1 MKKALVLSGGGSL
14 GAYEIG
20 AWYYFREK
28 GITFDI
34 VTGTSIGAINGA
46 TYVSGDFDTALKLW
60 ETITASQV
68 FEHGFSITSKP
79 LQSFMHLGVN
89 EMYSFFKSYAT
100 KGGVDISPFMELVKT
115 YIDPVKVKESPIT
128 LGVVVTLFKGRQERD
143 IVMQDQPVEKI
154 LDYLHASSACWPM
167 FPIYKID
174 NVSYIDGG
182 YTNNLPIDFALKLGA
197 DEITAVVLKA
207 VPKEPQHPQL
217 LTLPNVKTIRASHDT
232 GFIMDFHPEMIR
244 QNMALG
250 YLDAKKEY
258 GDAWGYEYT
267 FHKDKLTEERA
278 KQVVTNAIKIEPR
291 DIELI
296 KHGLIYANK
305 KPQTYLDYYIRA
317 LEQMGSWLKVDYLTC
332 RTVAE
337 FEAIIREK
345 AREVLL
351 DGKTKKKI
359 IEFKAS
365 PKYQRIDKKILLALF
380 YKESKEGIYSP
391 ELMSIMNEKPS
402 LRIILE
408 IFRYWML
415 HRLLIN

>member
-79 LQSFMHLGVN
+79 LQSFMHLSVN
-89 EMYSFFKSYAT
+89 EMYGFFKSYAK
-100 KGGVDISPFMELVKT
+100 KGGVDISPFMELLEK

-128 LGVVVTLFKGRQERD
+128 FGVVVTLFKGRQEKD
-143 IVMQDQPVEKI
+143 IVMQEQPTEKI

-174 NVSYIDGG
+174 GTSYIDGG

-217 LTLPNVKTIRASHDT
+217 LTLPNVTTIRASHDT

-244 QNMALG
+244 QNMSLG
-250 YLDAKKEY
+250 YLDARKTY
-258 GDAWGYEYT
+258 GDAWGFEYA
-267 FHKDKLTEERA
+267 FEKDKLTEERA
-278 KQVVTNAIKIEPR
+278 KSCVTNAIKVEPR

-296 KHGLIYANK
+296 RHAMVYANK
-305 KPQTYLDYYIRA
+305 KPHTYLDYFIRA
-317 LEQMGSWLKVDYLTC
+317 LEMMGSWFKIDYLTC
-332 RTVAE
+332 HSIPE

-345 AREVLL
+345 TRETLL
-351 DGKTKKKI
+351 DPKTPKKFA
-359 IEFKAS
+359 EFKANPS
-365 PKYQRIDKKILLALF
+365 AKKVDRKILMALM
-380 YKESKEGIYSP
+380 YKQTKEGIYSP
-391 ELMSIMNEKPS
+391 ELIEIMHERPN
-402 LRIILE
+402 LRIVLE
-408 IFRYWML
+408 FFRYWKAAG
-415 HRLLIN
+415 LLID